1 LASKD
6 LWKINLLFV
15 DQVASLFSMSKR
27 TPPVFP
33 TTSRQLAG
41 LGERLRAAR
50 LRRRMTQAALA
61 ARSDVSLPTLRKL
74 EQGEPSSSLATLLR
88 VLQVLGLDKDIDA
101 LAKDDE
107 IGRRLQ
113 DINQV
118 GAPRGRRRKP

>member
-1 LASKD
+1 
-6 LWKINLLFV
+6 
-15 DQVASLFSMSKR
+15 MSKR

-33 TTSRQLAG
+33 ATSRQLAE

-61 ARSDVSLPTLRKL
+61 TRSDVSLPTLRKL
-74 EQGEPSSSLATLLR
+74 EQGESSSSLATLLR
-88 VLQVLGLDKDIDA
+88 VLQVLGLDKDIDV

-118 GAPRGRRRKP
+118 GAPRGRRRKS

>member
-1 LASKD
+1 
-6 LWKINLLFV
+6 
-15 DQVASLFSMSKR
+15 MPKR

-33 TTSRQLAG
+33 ATSRQLAG

-74 EQGEPSSSLATLLR
+74 EQGESSSSLATLLR

-101 LAKDDE
+101 LARDDE
-107 IGRRLQ
+107 VGRRLQ

-118 GAPRGRRRKP
+118 GAPRGQRRKS

>member
-1 LASKD
+1 
-6 LWKINLLFV
+6 
-15 DQVASLFSMSKR
+15 MPKR
-27 TPPVFP
+27 TPSIFP
-33 TTSRQLAG
+33 ATSRQLTE

-74 EQGEPSSSLATLLR
+74 EQGESSSSLATLLR
-88 VLQVLGLDKDIDA
+88 VLQVLGLDKDIEA

-113 DINQV
+113 DINQI
-118 GAPRGRRRKP
+118 GAPRGRRRRT